1 MHLRCGT
8 LYLFLLVSDGFSGE
22 KCTIAC
28 AIVGFWD
35 HFDPRVIWSLL
46 FRVDSIDFPLRAI

>member
-1 MHLRCGT
+1 MS
-8 LYLFLLVSDGFSGE
+8 LFLLVSDGFSGE